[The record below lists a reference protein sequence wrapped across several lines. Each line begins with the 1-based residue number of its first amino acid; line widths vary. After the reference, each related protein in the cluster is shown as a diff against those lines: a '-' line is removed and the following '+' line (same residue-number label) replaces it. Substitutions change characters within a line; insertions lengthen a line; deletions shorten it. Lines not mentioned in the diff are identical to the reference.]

1 VSRASSENGCK
12 VCALWIASSPCVEIR
27 IPYDRSMDNR
37 RQDEFAALVDQHARV
52 IASAIR
58 RVCSR
63 RHRALVPDIE
73 QEVRAALWKRLQSGK
88 EISHPV
94 SYLYK
99 VALTTALAAI
109 RRVPEYSNGPLPERS
124 GEPEAR
130 PFLDLLPAE
139 QSRLLAEALSLLS
152 PEEARAVRAHL
163 AGFNHED
170 VARLYGWTPAT
181 ARHRIYRGLERVR
194 SRLKDERG

>member
-1 VSRASSENGCK
+1 MESREEK
-12 VCALWIASSPCVEIR
+12 
-27 IPYDRSMDNR
+27 
-37 RQDEFAALVDQHARV
+37 FAVLVDEHARL

-73 QEVRAALWKRLQSGK
+73 QDVRAALWKRLQSGK
-88 EISHPV
+88 DIVHPV

-109 RRVPEYSNGPLPERS
+109 RRSPELSNGPVPDASSAPES
-124 GEPEAR
+124 GA
-130 PFLDLLPAE
+130 FLGLLPAE
-139 QSRLLAEALSLLS
+139 QSRLLAEALALLS
-152 PEEARAVRAHL
+152 PEEDRAVRAHL

-170 VARLYGWTPAT
+170 VARLFGWSESV

-194 SRLKDERG
+194 ARLREAR

>member
-1 VSRASSENGCK
+1 MDSRQE
-12 VCALWIASSPCVEIR
+12 
-27 IPYDRSMDNR
+27 
-37 RQDEFAALVDQHARV
+37 EFAALVDRHARV

-73 QEVRAALWKRLQSGK
+73 QDVRTALWKRLQSGK
-88 EISHPV
+88 EIAHPV

-99 VALTTALAAI
+99 VAMTTALAAV
-109 RRVPEYSNGPLPERS
+109 RRSPELSNGPVPETA
-124 GEPEAR
+124 GEPETPAS
-130 PFLDLLPAE
+130 FLGLLPAE
-139 QSRLLAEALSLLS
+139 QARLLREALEVLS
-152 PEEARAVRAHL
+152 PEERRAVRAHL

-170 VARLYGWTPAT
+170 VARLYGWTPSI

-194 SRLKDERG
+194 ARMRSAAP

>member
-1 VSRASSENGCK
+1 VDSREK
-12 VCALWIASSPCVEIR
+12 
-27 IPYDRSMDNR
+27 
-37 RQDEFAALVDQHARV
+37 EFAALVDEHARV

-73 QEVRAALWKRLQSGK
+73 QDVRAALWKRLQSGK
-88 EISHPV
+88 EIVHPV

-109 RRVPEYSNGPLPERS
+109 RRSPEVSNGPVSDVSKAPDS
-124 GEPEAR
+124 G
-130 PFLDLLPAE
+130 PFLGLLPAE
-139 QSRLLAEALSLLS
+139 QSRLLSEALAFLS
-152 PEEARAVRAHL
+152 PEENRAVRAHL

-170 VARLYGWTPAT
+170 VARLFGWSEPV
-181 ARHRIYRGLERVR
+181 ARHRIYRGLARVR
-194 SRLKDERG
+194 GRLKEAR

>member
-1 VSRASSENGCK
+1 MDSREEK
-12 VCALWIASSPCVEIR
+12 
-27 IPYDRSMDNR
+27 
-37 RQDEFAALVDQHARV
+37 FAILVDEHARL

-73 QEVRAALWKRLQSGK
+73 QDVRAALWKRLQSGK
-88 EISHPV
+88 EIVHPV

-99 VALTTALAAI
+99 VALTTAIAAI
-109 RRVPEYSNGPLPERS
+109 RRSPEVSNGPVPDVSKAPDS
-124 GEPEAR
+124 G
-130 PFLDLLPAE
+130 PFLGLLPVE
-139 QSRLLAEALSLLS
+139 QSRLLSEALALLS
-152 PEEARAVRAHL
+152 PEENRAVRAHL

-170 VARLYGWTPAT
+170 VARLFGWSESV

-194 SRLKDERG
+194 ARLKEAR

>member
-1 VSRASSENGCK
+1 MDSREQK
-12 VCALWIASSPCVEIR
+12 
-27 IPYDRSMDNR
+27 
-37 RQDEFAALVDQHARV
+37 FAVLVDEHARV

-73 QEVRAALWKRLQSGK
+73 QDVRAALWKRLQGGK
-88 EISHPV
+88 EIAHPV
-94 SYLYK
+94 SYVYK
-99 VALTTALAAI
+99 VALTTALAVI
-109 RRVPEYSNGPLPERS
+109 RRFPTADGPPPDGTAADS
-124 GEPEAR
+124 AGEP
-130 PFLDLLPAE
+130 FLGLLPAE
-139 QSRLLAEALSLLS
+139 QSRLLAEALGRLS
-152 PEEARAVRAHL
+152 PEEGRAVRAHL

-194 SRLKDERG
+194 SSVRGATR